1 MINIEVPRY
10 HRETAQVT
18 NRMKDVRSELAHI
31 ICEKPLYPK
40 NRYQRKIPFRH
51 AQYEREAIE
60 KHVALMQKRG
70 ICKKPANSSG

>member
-1 MINIEVPRY
+1 
-10 HRETAQVT
+10 
-18 NRMKDVRSELAHI
+18 VRSELAHI

-70 ICKKPANSSG
+70 ICKKPANSPG